1 MGIGSGD
8 EKVIK
13 IGAKADETGFKAVER
28 HVRSVRQEVERLNGE
43 LNKMGRGL
51 FGQTNQSAIKMPTA
65 QQATTPVATLS
76 KQLLDSKQLFET
88 ISRGSTTALKSM
100 TAALRTESSAQSQL
114 VSRLRK
120 EVEQLSNTYAHLEDA
135 RNKGITLADPLAP
148 VKTRRQMFTA
158 ASQLAQAEELQ
169 SIMYRRE
176 QQLIASGG
184 APGGQ
189 GKWGARMGLMKED
202 AMGMA
207 GSWAS
212 RLGIGQNIMQYGG
225 AAVIGAVIGKTLV
238 NSMKSGMQEA
248 GQAPWDFLQ
257 RGSLQSGWG
266 REALNIKGGDLTIL
280 GAYRM
285 AQNNAETKKAFSDL
299 ARGDSNSLMPSG
311 FERSASGGFS
321 FNAEGYKRLQAG
333 AKGFWGTMKLDPLG
347 GINQGLRDINAAP
360 SQMTGDQIKFLQA
373 IRDTFPLHF
382 EAQRQFQQNSAGDVG
397 AMRALNMGTDRYRS
411 LASAQQIP
419 GGVKFN
425 LAIDSDGNIIPG
437 EKANSALR
445 LLRKYEDRGISR
457 GEVIG
462 AMQGIEGIAGLGAG
476 QRYLNQGVSGAIG
489 HLPGATQIAGMGA
502 LVGSRGFFPAV
513 SGLVGRGSGGMEVSA
528 AGVLG
533 GTVANTLAS
542 GAAPTSGLGL
552 LGAASAFSRGR
563 TGAED
568 MLNARFM
575 QNGIG
580 AMGNMLGG
588 RTDAYQQGVNILSAI
603 RALPSGSVGAQEYL
617 ARIEPRVLFDV
628 AGGGEVPLELQARG
642 ITSEA
647 VKKYA
652 DLVMARSRD
661 RAISVT
667 PNQGGK
673 INAVQTQ
680 TQAINEQYGGSFQKY
695 MADQLGY
702 FDNQKDKDLFA
713 KTAIT
718 QRGAYLTEVGLA
730 GSDLEGQA
738 FARLEAG
745 LGKYGTGNVK
755 GRGLSD
761 AAGGADEL
769 QHMRMQSQFQGELER
784 KREQMSPALQADM
797 AMAKPAVQMMTDA
810 AHNIGGSAKEL
821 GMALDELTNKIRE
834 FSKRINV
841 NAAPPVRAGAPR
853 P

>member
-1 MGIGSGD
+1 MAIGGNTD

-13 IGAKADETGFKAVER
+13 IGAKPDENSFRAVER
-28 HVRSVRQEVERLNGE
+28 HVRGVRQEVERLNGE
-43 LNKMGRGL
+43 LNKMGKGL
-51 FGQTNQSAIKMPTA
+51 FGQTNQQSSIKMPTT
-65 QQATTPVATLS
+65 QQANSPVATLS
-76 KQLLDSKQLFET
+76 KQLLESKQLFET
-88 ISRGSTTALKSM
+88 ISRGSTSALKSM
-100 TAALRTESSAQSQL
+100 TAALRTESSAQTQL
-114 VSRLRK
+114 VARLRR
-120 EVEQLSNTYAHLEDA
+120 EVEQLSNTYNHLEEA
-135 RNKGITLADPLAP
+135 RNKGITLADPMAP
-148 VKTRRQMFTA
+148 INVRRQLFSATG
-158 ASQLAQAEELQ
+158 QLAQAEDLQ
-169 SIMYRRE
+169 RTMFKRK
-176 QQLIASGG
+176 QQLIAAG
-184 APGGQ
+184 GGQ
-189 GKWGARMGLMKED
+189 GKWSARVNLMKED
-202 AMGMA
+202 AVGMA
-207 GSWAS
+207 TSWAS

-225 AAVIGAVIGKTLV
+225 AAVLGAVIGKTIV

-248 GQAPWDFLQ
+248 SQAPWDYLQ
-257 RGSLQSGWG
+257 RGGLQSGWG

-280 GAYRM
+280 GAHRM
-285 AQNNAETKKAFSDL
+285 VQNTAELKRAFEDL
-299 ARGDSNSLMPSG
+299 ARGDRPLPSG

-333 AKGFWGTMKLDPLG
+333 AKGFWGTMQLDPLG
-347 GINQGLRDINAAP
+347 GINRGLRDINAIP
-360 SQMTGDQIKFLQA
+360 SQMTSDQMKFLQA
-373 IRDTFPLHF
+373 VRETFPLHF
-382 EAQRQFQQNSAGDVG
+382 EAQRQFQQNAAGDVG
-397 AMRALNMGTDRYRS
+397 AMRALGMGVDRYRS
-411 LASAQQIP
+411 LASAQNIP

-445 LLRKYEDRGISR
+445 LLRGYENRGISR

-476 QRYLNQGVSGAIG
+476 QRYLHHGVSGAIG
-489 HLPGATQIAGMGA
+489 HLPGATQIAGIGA
-502 LVGSRGFFPAV
+502 LVGSSGLFPAV
-513 SGLVGRGSGGMEVSA
+513 SGLVGRGTGGLEVSA

-533 GTVANTLAS
+533 STVANTLATGS
-542 GAAPTSGLGL
+542 APTSGLGL

-603 RALPSGSVGAQEYL
+603 RALPTGSVGAQEYL

-642 ITSEA
+642 ITAES

-661 RAISVT
+661 RAISAT

-673 INAVQTQ
+673 INAVQAQ
-680 TQAINEQYGGSFQKY
+680 TQAISEQYGGSFKKY

-702 FDNQKDKDLFA
+702 FDNQKDRELFI
-713 KTAIT
+713 KTAVT
-718 QRGAYLTEVGLA
+718 QRGAYLSEVGLA
-730 GSDLEGQA
+730 SSDLEGQA

-745 LGKYGTGNVK
+745 LGRYGTGNIK
-755 GRGLSD
+755 GRGLDD

-797 AMAKPAVQMMTDA
+797 AMAKPAVQIMTDV
-810 AHNIGGSAKEL
+810 AHNIGASSKEL
-821 GMALDELTNKIRE
+821 AASLDELTAKIRE
-834 FSKRINV
+834 FSKRINI
-841 NAAPPVRAGAPR
+841 NAAPPIRATAPR
-853 P
+853 